1 MPALKLVQSET
12 ETGPTVAT
20 ASVSV
25 IVPVYNE
32 SGKVNEVVN
41 RLLPLDCVSEV
52 LVIDDGSSDG
62 GVSAAAD
69 PSGDRLRVFRHEQNR
84 GKGAAIRTGLANCR
98 GDIVVIQDAD
108 LEYAPE
114 EIPRLVEPLLRLEAD
129 VVYGTRFGLGDRQQ
143 TPRERYLANW
153 LLTWLSN
160 RFTGLSL
167 TDMETGHKAFR
178 RESIDEMKLCEDR
191 FGFEP
196 ELTAR
201 LAKLG
206 CRIAEL
212 PVSYTP
218 RSYAEGKKIGVRD
231 GLRALW
237 CIVRYRYWN

>member
-1 MPALKLVQSET
+1 MPTLELCHPDAEA
-12 ETGPTVAT
+12 GPTVAT
-20 ASVSV
+20 ASISV

-32 SGKVNEVVN
+32 SGKVDDVIE
-41 RLLPLDCVSEV
+41 RLLAISNVTEV
-52 LVIDDGSSDG
+52 LIVDDGSTDS
-62 GVSAAAD
+62 GVSTALSQRD
-69 PSGDRLRVFRHEQNR
+69 DRLCVLRHEQNL
-84 GKGAAIRTGLANCR
+84 GKGAAVRSALDRCR

-114 EIPRLVEPLLRLEAD
+114 EIPRLVAPLLSNEAD
-129 VVYGTRFGLGDRQQ
+129 VVYGARFGRGNRQN
-143 TPRERYLANW
+143 TPQERYLANR

-167 TDMETGHKAFR
+167 TDMETGHKAVR
-178 RESIDEMKLCEDR
+178 HELIGGLVLRENR

-206 CRIAEL
+206 CRFAEL

-231 GLRALW
+231 GIWALW
-237 CIVRYRYWN
+237 CIVRYRYWD